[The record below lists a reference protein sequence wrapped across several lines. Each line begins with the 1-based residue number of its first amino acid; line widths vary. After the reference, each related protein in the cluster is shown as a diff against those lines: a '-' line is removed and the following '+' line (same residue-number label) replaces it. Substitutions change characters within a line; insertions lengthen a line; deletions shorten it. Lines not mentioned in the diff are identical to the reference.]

1 MRSRTRLTLETLEA
15 RDVPA
20 AFGIGWAN
28 PTNLT
33 LSFPAD
39 GTAIAGQS
47 SRLHDALDGQGLTD
61 WQRTILTAFQTWAA
75 HANLDFGIRLDEGHA
90 FGTAGLEQ
98 GDPRFGDIRIG
109 GHDMS
114 DEVLAVAV
122 PPDPSFSGT
131 WAGDI
136 LFNTSYTFDGSPYS
150 LMAVALHEAG
160 HSLGLGNSTNPGSVM
175 FSTYNTTRTT
185 LSVEDITRL
194 QALYGPRRADS
205 LEGATNNN
213 VRTRAAALPQPL
225 AYQGETPLVAFGDLH
240 RLGDVDFY
248 QFTVPNDGDDDDD
261 DDDDD
266 DGGDVTIRL
275 QTAGR
280 SLMMP
285 RLTVLDALGREVAS
299 ESSTSLL
306 GDTLEI
312 TLTGLPSGQRY
323 FVRVD
328 SAATDAFGVGRY
340 GLSLRYDQ
348 LSSVSNTLIDQLI
361 RSPYTTLNA
370 TQIDAF
376 FRAGGDLLLNAEEGA
391 NDRLASAQ
399 WLPPIAG
406 SQRARYGAIGSLA
419 KETDVDIY
427 RIVAP
432 AGRSVLTV
440 NVWTADDTGFLPRVR
455 VLNAAGVV
463 QPTRVLVAGN
473 GAATVQ
479 LANAVAGRAYFI
491 EVTLDPGATQ
501 DKGNYLFSAQFGT
514 RSVGLSTFAVGSL
527 DSTTREESSRLY
539 VAQAQLFHFLLS
551 ADSTDS
557 GSSVHLVIENEAG
570 DTVQMLTARS
580 GASSSGGSILL
591 VPGSYTVR
599 FEVDNPN
606 GAVTSY
612 RLAGAVLSNPIGP
625 TLNDPTLRP
634 QYVTP
639 PPPPG
644 VPIPPL
650 YTYPGFAVPYDPS
663 RYPGYFVPIVSA
675 PYPWAIQTN
684 EPYFWIA
691 LGS

>member
-1 MRSRTRLTLETLEA
+1 MRSQQRPNLETLEA
-15 RDVPA
+15 RDVPT

-28 PTNLT
+28 PTLLS

-39 GTAIAGQS
+39 GTAIVGHE
-47 SRLHDALDGQGLTD
+47 SRLQEAFDAQGLTD
-61 WQRTILTAFQTWAA
+61 WQRTILTAFQSWAA
-75 HANLDFGIRLDEGHA
+75 HANLDFGIRLDEGQA
-90 FGTAGLEQ
+90 FGTPGLEQ

-114 DEVLAVAV
+114 DEVLAVAI

-136 LFNTSYTFDGSPYS
+136 LFNTGYSFDGSPYS
-150 LMAVALHEAG
+150 LLAVALHEAG
-160 HSLGLGNSTNPGSVM
+160 HSLGLGNSANAGSVM

-185 LSVEDITRL
+185 LSAEDITRIR
-194 QALYGPRRADS
+194 ALYGPRTADP
-205 LEGATNNN
+205 LEGALNNN

-225 AYQGETPLVAFGDLH
+225 GYKGETPLVAFGDLH
-240 RLGDVDFY
+240 RPGDIDFY
-248 QFTVPNDGDDDDD
+248 QFTVPTDGDDDDN
-261 DDDDD
+261 
-266 DGGDVTIRL
+266 DGSDVTLRL

-280 SLMMP
+280 SLMTP

-299 ESSTSLL
+299 ESSASLL

-312 TLTGLPSGQRY
+312 TLTGLPTGQRY
-323 FVRVD
+323 FIRVD
-328 SAATDAFGVGRY
+328 SPATDVFGVGRY

-348 LSSVSNTLIDQLI
+348 LSSVSNNLIDQLI
-361 RSPYTTLNA
+361 RSPYTSLNA

-399 WLPPIAG
+399 WLSPIAG
-406 SQRARYGAIGSLA
+406 SNRAFYGTIGSLA
-419 KETDVDIY
+419 KQTDVDVY

-432 AGRSVLTV
+432 SSRPVLTV
-440 NVWTADDTGFLPRVR
+440 NVWTADNSGFLPRVR
-455 VLNAAGVV
+455 VLNAAGAV
-463 QPTRVLVAGN
+463 QPARVLVAGN
-473 GAATVQ
+473 GTATVQ
-479 LANAVAGRAYFI
+479 LSNAVAGRAYFV

-501 DKGNYLFSAQFGT
+501 DKGNYLLSAQFGT
-514 RSVGLSTFAVGSL
+514 RAVGLNTFALGSL
-527 DSTTREESSRLY
+527 DSTLRQQASRLY

-551 ADSTDS
+551 TQSTDT
-557 GSSVHLVIENEAG
+557 GSSVRMVIENEAG
-570 DTVQMLTARS
+570 DPVQTLTARA
-580 GASSSGGSILL
+580 GASASGGSVLL
-591 VPGSYTVR
+591 VPGAYTVR

-606 GAVTSY
+606 GATTF

-639 PPPPG
+639 PPPTG
-644 VPIPPL
+644 QPIPPT
-650 YTYPGFAVPYDPS
+650 YTYPGFVVPYDPS
-663 RYPGYFVPIVSA
+663 GYPGYYVPIVPA